1 MRERF
6 MKQLELLNN
15 LMIEMG
21 NMIEKAISMAT
32 EALVTK
38 NMELAKEA
46 IAYDEEVNNMQKE
59 IENLCLR
66 LLLQQ
71 QPVASDLRTVS
82 AALNMIT
89 DMERIGDHA
98 ADISE
103 ITLLMKD
110 TDYVANLDI
119 IKKMAAETTYMVT
132 KSIEAYVERDVEKA
146 EQVIKHDDIV
156 DDLFMQE
163 KKNLIEQINKS
174 MNNGEEAADMLMVAK
189 YFERI
194 GDHATNLA
202 ERIIERQ

>member
-6 MKQLELLNN
+6 IKQLELLNN

-21 NMIEKAISMAT
+21 GMIEKAISMAI

-46 IAYDEEVNNMQKE
+46 IAYDEEINNMQKE

-110 TDYVANLDI
+110 TNYVANLEI
-119 IKKMAAETTYMVT
+119 IKKMAAETTYMVAR
-132 KSIEAYVERDVEKA
+132 SVEAYVERNVEKA
-146 EQVIKHDDIV
+146 EEVISHDDIV
-156 DDLFMQE
+156 DELFMQE
-163 KKNLIEQINKS
+163 KKNLIRQINETT
-174 MNNGEEAADMLMVAK
+174 NNGEEAADMLMVAK

-202 ERIIERQ
+202 ERIIERE

>member
-6 MKQLELLNN
+6 IKQLELLNN

-21 NMIEKAISMAT
+21 GMIEKAISMAI

-38 NMELAKEA
+38 NTELAKEA
-46 IAYDEEVNNMQKE
+46 IAYDEEINNMQKE

-110 TDYVANLDI
+110 TNYVANLEI
-119 IKKMAAETTYMVT
+119 IKKMAAETTYMVA
-132 KSIEAYVERDVEKA
+132 KSIEAYVERNIEKA
-146 EQVIKHDDIV
+146 EEVIKHDDMV
-156 DDLFMQE
+156 DELFMQE
-163 KKNLIEQINKS
+163 KKNLIKQINETTS
-174 MNNGEEAADMLMVAK
+174 NGEEAADMLMVAK

-202 ERIIERQ
+202 ERIIERE

>member
-6 MKQLELLNN
+6 IKQLELLNN

-21 NMIEKAISMAT
+21 GMIEKAISMAI

-38 NMELAKEA
+38 NTELAKEA
-46 IAYDEEVNNMQKE
+46 IAYDEEINTMQKE

-110 TDYVANLDI
+110 TDYVANLEI
-119 IKKMAAETTYMVT
+119 IKKMATETTYMVT
-132 KSIEAYVERDVEKA
+132 KSIEAYVERNLDKA
-146 EQVIKHDDIV
+146 EEVIKHDDIV
-156 DDLFMQE
+156 DELFIQE
-163 KKNLIEQINKS
+163 KRNLIKQINETT
-174 MNNGEEAADMLMVAK
+174 NNGEEAADMLMVAK

-202 ERIIERQ
+202 ERIIERH

>member
-1 MRERF
+1 MRDRF
-6 MKQLELLNN
+6 IKQLEQLNN

-21 NMIEKAISMAT
+21 NMIEKAISMAI
-32 EALVTK
+32 EALITK
-38 NMELAKEA
+38 NMELAREA
-46 IAYDEEVNNMQKE
+46 ITYDEEINSMQKD

-71 QPVASDLRTVS
+71 QPVASDLRNVS

-103 ITLLMKD
+103 ITLLMEH
-110 TDYVANLDI
+110 TDYVANLEI
-119 IKKMAAETTYMVT
+119 VKKMAAETTYMVT
-132 KSIEAYVERDVEKA
+132 KSIEAYVERNMEKA
-146 EQVIKHDDIV
+146 EEVIKHDDVV

-163 KKNLIEQINKS
+163 KKNLIQQINAS

-202 ERIIERQ
+202 ERVIMRQ

>member
-21 NMIEKAISMAT
+21 NMIEKAIAMAT

-110 TDYVANLDI
+110 TDYVTNLDI
-119 IKKMAAETTYMVT
+119 IKKMATETTYMVT
-132 KSIEAYVERDVEKA
+132 KSIEAYVERDVKKA
-146 EQVIKHDDIV
+146 EQVIEHDDIV

-163 KKNLIEQINKS
+163 KKNLIEQINQN

>member
-1 MRERF
+1 MRDRF
-6 MKQLELLNN
+6 IKQLEELNN

-21 NMIEKAISMAT
+21 SMIEKAISMAI

-38 NMELAKEA
+38 NIELAKSA
-46 IAYDEEVNNMQKE
+46 IAYDEEINNMQKE

-103 ITLLMKD
+103 ITLLMEN
-110 TDYVANLDI
+110 TDYVANLEV
-119 IKKMAAETTYMVT
+119 IKKMATETTYMVT
-132 KSIEAYVERDVEKA
+132 KSIEAYVERDIKKA
-146 EQVIKHDDIV
+146 EEVIKHDDIV
-156 DDLFMQE
+156 DELFMQE
-163 KKNLIEQINKS
+163 KRNLIEQINRS
-174 MNNGEEAADMLMVAK
+174 TNNGEEAADMLMVAK